1 MLYRVAAG
9 TGLGFG
15 AANGE
20 NLRVKIHEY
29 QAKQIL
35 RRFGIDVPKGD
46 VAFSPKEAQAIA
58 SRLGGRSVIKAQI
71 HAGGRGKGGGVRI
84 AAYAEEAERLAR
96 QMIGM
101 NLVTPQTG
109 PRGRK
114 VRRLLIEEP
123 VDISREIYLAVTL
136 DRARSVPALMASGQ
150 GGMEIEELARRDP
163 KAIRVEPIEPVPGFR
178 SYQARRVAYG
188 LGLSGDQVTRA
199 TRLMQ
204 ALLRAYQETDASLV
218 EINPLVLTAQGA
230 FVALDAKMTFDDNA
244 LFRRPE
250 IRELRDPDEEE
261 PLEVEASAHG
271 LNYVKLQGNIG
282 CMVNGAGLAMATMD
296 IIKLVGGEPA
306 NFLDVGGGATSDQVA
321 SAFRILLA
329 DPSVKGVLINI
340 FGGIL
345 RGDVL
350 ARGLVEA
357 IRKVDVRVPVVVR
370 LEGTNVEEGRQILK
384 GSGLDF
390 TLADGMLDAARKVVA
405 LAGAR

>member
-1 MLYRVAAG
+1 M
-9 TGLGFG
+9 
-15 AANGE
+15 
-20 NLRVKIHEY
+20 KIHEY

-35 RRFGIDVPKGD
+35 KRFGIEVPKGE
-46 VAFSPKEAQAIA
+46 VAFNPKDALTIA
-58 SRLGGRSVIKAQI
+58 SRLGGRTVLKAQI
-71 HAGGRGKGGGVRI
+71 HAGGRAKGGGVKI
-84 AAYAEEAERLAR
+84 AADADEAERLAR

-101 NLVTPQTG
+101 SLVTPQTG
-109 PRGRK
+109 PQGKK

-123 VDISREIYLAVTL
+123 VDISREIYLGVTL
-136 DRARSVPALMASGQ
+136 DRDRSVPVMMASAQ
-150 GGMEIEELARRDP
+150 GGMEIEEIVRRDP
-163 KAIRVEPIEPVPGFR
+163 KAIQIEPVDPLIGLRPF
-178 SYQARRVAYG
+178 QARRISYG
-188 LGLSGDQVTRA
+188 LGLSGDLVARA

-204 ALLRAYQETDASLV
+204 ALLRAYQDTDASLA
-218 EINPLVLTAQGA
+218 EINPLVVTAQGA
-230 FVALDAKMTFDDNA
+230 LVALDAKMAFDDNA
-244 LFRRPE
+244 LYRHPE
-250 IRELRDPDEEE
+250 IRELRDPDEED

-271 LNYVKLQGNIG
+271 LNYVKLHGNIG

-306 NFLDVGGGATSDQVA
+306 NFLDVGGGATSEQVA

-329 DPSVKGVLINI
+329 DPNVKGVLINI

-357 IRKVDVRVPVVVR
+357 IRRVDVGVPVVVR

-384 GSGLDF
+384 ESGLDF

-405 LAGAR
+405 LAGRR

>member
-1 MLYRVAAG
+1 
-9 TGLGFG
+9 
-15 AANGE
+15 
-20 NLRVKIHEY
+20 VKIHEY

-35 RRFGIDVPKGD
+35 KRFGIEVPKGE
-46 VAFSPKEAQAIA
+46 VAFNPKDALTIA
-58 SRLGGRSVIKAQI
+58 SRLGGRTVLKAQI
-71 HAGGRGKGGGVRI
+71 HAGGRGKGGGVKI
-84 AAYAEEAERLAR
+84 AADADEAERLAR

-101 NLVTPQTG
+101 SLVTPQTG
-109 PRGRK
+109 PQGKK

-123 VDISREIYLAVTL
+123 VDISREIYLGVTL
-136 DRARSVPALMASGQ
+136 DRDRSVPVMMASAQ
-150 GGMEIEELARRDP
+150 GGMEIEEIARRDP
-163 KAIRVEPIEPVPGFR
+163 KAIQIEPVDPLIGLRPF
-178 SYQARRVAYG
+178 QARRISYG
-188 LGLSGDQVTRA
+188 LGLSGDLVARA

-204 ALLRAYQETDASLV
+204 ALLRAYQDTDASLA
-218 EINPLVLTAQGA
+218 EINPLVVTAQGA
-230 FVALDAKMTFDDNA
+230 LVALDAKMAFDDNA
-244 LFRRPE
+244 LYRHPE
-250 IRELRDPDEEE
+250 IRELRDPDEED

-271 LNYVKLQGNIG
+271 LNYVKLHGNIG

-306 NFLDVGGGATSDQVA
+306 NFLDVGGGATSEQVA

-329 DPSVKGVLINI
+329 DPNVKGVLINI

-357 IRKVDVRVPVVVR
+357 IRRVDVGVPVVVR

-405 LAGAR
+405 LAGRR

>member
-1 MLYRVAAG
+1 M
-9 TGLGFG
+9 
-15 AANGE
+15 
-20 NLRVKIHEY
+20 KIHEY

-35 RRFGIDVPKGD
+35 KRFGIEVPKGE
-46 VAFSPKEAQAIA
+46 VAFNPKDALTIA
-58 SRLGGRSVIKAQI
+58 SRLGGRTVLKAQI
-71 HAGGRGKGGGVRI
+71 HAGGRGKGGGVKI
-84 AAYAEEAERLAR
+84 AADADEAERLAR

-101 NLVTPQTG
+101 SLVTPQTG
-109 PRGRK
+109 PQGKK

-123 VDISREIYLAVTL
+123 VDISREIYLGVTL
-136 DRARSVPALMASGQ
+136 DRDRSVPVMMASAQ
-150 GGMEIEELARRDP
+150 GGMEIEEIARRDP
-163 KAIRVEPIEPVPGFR
+163 KAIQIEPVDPLIGLRPF
-178 SYQARRVAYG
+178 QARRISYG
-188 LGLSGDQVTRA
+188 LGLSGDLVARA

-204 ALLRAYQETDASLV
+204 ALLRAYQDTDASLA
-218 EINPLVLTAQGA
+218 EINPLVVTAQGA
-230 FVALDAKMTFDDNA
+230 LVALDAKMAFDDNA
-244 LFRRPE
+244 LYRHPE
-250 IRELRDPDEEE
+250 IRELRDPDEED

-271 LNYVKLQGNIG
+271 LNYVKLHGNIG

-306 NFLDVGGGATSDQVA
+306 NFLDVGGGATSEQVA

-329 DPSVKGVLINI
+329 DPNVKGVLINI

-357 IRKVDVRVPVVVR
+357 IRRVDVGVPVVVR

-405 LAGAR
+405 LAGRR

>member
-1 MLYRVAAG
+1 
-9 TGLGFG
+9 
-15 AANGE
+15 
-20 NLRVKIHEY
+20 VKIHEY

-35 RRFGIDVPKGD
+35 KRFGIEVPKGE
-46 VAFSPKEAQAIA
+46 VAFNPKDALTIA
-58 SRLGGRSVIKAQI
+58 SRLGGRTVLKAQI
-71 HAGGRGKGGGVRI
+71 HAGGRAKGGGVKI
-84 AAYAEEAERLAR
+84 AADADEAERLAR

-101 NLVTPQTG
+101 SLVTPQTG
-109 PRGRK
+109 PQGKK

-123 VDISREIYLAVTL
+123 VDISREIYLGVTL
-136 DRARSVPALMASGQ
+136 DRDRSVPVMMASAQ
-150 GGMEIEELARRDP
+150 GGMEIEEIARRDP
-163 KAIRVEPIEPVPGFR
+163 KAIQIEPVDPLIGLRPF
-178 SYQARRVAYG
+178 QARRISYG
-188 LGLSGDQVTRA
+188 LGLSGDLVARA

-204 ALLRAYQETDASLV
+204 ALLRAYQDTDASLA
-218 EINPLVLTAQGA
+218 EINPLVVTAQGA
-230 FVALDAKMTFDDNA
+230 LVALDAKMAFDDNA
-244 LFRRPE
+244 LYRHPE
-250 IRELRDPDEEE
+250 IRELRDPDEED

-271 LNYVKLQGNIG
+271 LNYVKLHGNIG

-306 NFLDVGGGATSDQVA
+306 NFLDVGGGATSEQVA

-329 DPSVKGVLINI
+329 DPNVKGVLINI

-357 IRKVDVRVPVVVR
+357 IRRVDVGVPVVVR

-384 GSGLDF
+384 ESGLDF

-405 LAGAR
+405 LAGRR

>member
-1 MLYRVAAG
+1 
-9 TGLGFG
+9 
-15 AANGE
+15 
-20 NLRVKIHEY
+20 VKIHEY

-35 RRFGIDVPKGD
+35 KRFGIEVPKGE
-46 VAFSPKEAQAIA
+46 VAFNPKDALTIA
-58 SRLGGRSVIKAQI
+58 SRLGGRTVLKAQI
-71 HAGGRGKGGGVRI
+71 HAGGRAKGGGVKI
-84 AAYAEEAERLAR
+84 AADADEAERLAR

-101 NLVTPQTG
+101 SLVTPQTG
-109 PRGRK
+109 PQGKK

-123 VDISREIYLAVTL
+123 VDISREIYLGVTL
-136 DRARSVPALMASGQ
+136 DRDRSVPVMMASAQ
-150 GGMEIEELARRDP
+150 GGMEIEEIVRRDP
-163 KAIRVEPIEPVPGFR
+163 KAIQIEPVDPLIGLRPF
-178 SYQARRVAYG
+178 QARRISYG
-188 LGLSGDQVTRA
+188 LGLSGDLVARA

-204 ALLRAYQETDASLV
+204 ALLRAYQDTDASLA
-218 EINPLVLTAQGA
+218 EINPLVVTAQGA
-230 FVALDAKMTFDDNA
+230 LVALDAKMAFDDNA
-244 LFRRPE
+244 LYRHPE
-250 IRELRDPDEEE
+250 IRELRDPDEED

-271 LNYVKLQGNIG
+271 LNYVKLHGNIG

-306 NFLDVGGGATSDQVA
+306 NFLDVGGGATSEQVA

-329 DPSVKGVLINI
+329 DPNVKGVLINI

-357 IRKVDVRVPVVVR
+357 IRRVDVGVPVVVR

-384 GSGLDF
+384 ESGLDF

-405 LAGAR
+405 LAGRR

>member
-1 MLYRVAAG
+1 M
-9 TGLGFG
+9 
-15 AANGE
+15 
-20 NLRVKIHEY
+20 KIHEY

-35 RRFGIDVPKGD
+35 KRFGIEVPKGE
-46 VAFSPKEAQAIA
+46 VAFNPKDALTIA
-58 SRLGGRSVIKAQI
+58 SRLGGRTVLKAQI
-71 HAGGRGKGGGVRI
+71 HAGGRAKGGGVKI
-84 AAYAEEAERLAR
+84 AADADEAERLAR

-101 NLVTPQTG
+101 SLVTPQTG
-109 PRGRK
+109 PQGKK

-123 VDISREIYLAVTL
+123 VDISREIYLGVTL
-136 DRARSVPALMASGQ
+136 DRDRSVPVMMASAQ
-150 GGMEIEELARRDP
+150 GGMEIEEIVRRDP
-163 KAIRVEPIEPVPGFR
+163 KAIQIEPVDPLIGLRPF
-178 SYQARRVAYG
+178 QARRISYG
-188 LGLSGDQVTRA
+188 LGLSGDLVARA

-204 ALLRAYQETDASLV
+204 ALLRAYQDTDASLA
-218 EINPLVLTAQGA
+218 EINPLVVTAQGA
-230 FVALDAKMTFDDNA
+230 LVALDAKMAFDDNA
-244 LFRRPE
+244 LYRHPE
-250 IRELRDPDEEE
+250 IRELRDPDEED

-271 LNYVKLQGNIG
+271 LNYVKLHGNIG

-306 NFLDVGGGATSDQVA
+306 NFLDVGGGATSEQVA

-329 DPSVKGVLINI
+329 DPNVKGVLINI

-357 IRKVDVRVPVVVR
+357 IRRVDVGVPVVVR

-405 LAGAR
+405 LAGRR